1 MLLLFKANVN
11 KVSLSG
17 HSALYLGVL
26 KFFQILFLIY
36 ILKIIF
42 KASMNGQTRKV
53 DYLLLNGANV
63 NVTDSFMHT
72 PLHHGNIRFV
82 F

>member
-1 MLLLFKANVN
+1 
-11 KVSLSG
+11 
-17 HSALYLGVL
+17 
-26 KFFQILFLIY
+26 
-36 ILKIIF
+36 
-42 KASMNGQTRKV
+42 MNGQTRKV

-63 NVTDSFMHT
+63 NLTDRFMHT